1 MEGEDADSM
10 DSRGAEGAARGLWA
24 PKRSLMS
31 GKIKLLDAG
40 AESQTN
46 QRTMHLPS
54 GPVLNAHGTP
64 GITFL

>member
-10 DSRGAEGAARGLWA
+10 DSRGAEGASRGLWA

-46 QRTMHLPS
+46 QRTMHLPL
-54 GPVLNAHGTP
+54 GL
-64 GITFL
+64 F